1 MSDDMR
7 RYATVQLRIPRPSS
21 MLVVNLLGTLGL
33 LGLAVAIG
41 GLTHNFWWSLLVASV
56 EAVAVALVLT
66 TNMGDDVEQADSESS
81 GRALRST
88 A

>member
-1 MSDDMR
+1 MSGDER
-7 RYATVQLRIPRPSS
+7 SYATVQLRIPRPSS

-33 LGLAVAIG
+33 LGLVIAVG
-41 GLTHNFWWSLLVASV
+41 GLTHNFWWSLLVISV
-56 EAVAVALVLT
+56 AAVAVAFVLT
-66 TNMGDDVEQADSESS
+66 THMADDEQAEAESP

>member
-1 MSDDMR
+1 MSGDER
-7 RYATVQLRIPRPSS
+7 SYATVQLRIPRPSS

-33 LGLAVAIG
+33 LGLAIAVG
-41 GLTHNFWWSLLVASV
+41 GLTHNFWWSLLVASF

-66 TNMGDDVEQADSESS
+66 TNMGDADEQADVESP